1 MWNWCRAALIATV
14 FIPSSAFAQ
23 TQSLAGAWTFRA
35 VFEEIGCSISGEAT
49 LTATRADNVYD
60 VAMTATETCRTGSY
74 QPVGQQCIARRT
86 QDRVAI
92 RCIIVSIEPG
102 RPYLPDDFELTVQDA
117 NLMTGLLT
125 ANWNAPAVWRRLG
138 RPPVA

>member
-1 MWNWCRAALIATV
+1 MWNWCRAALIATA
-14 FIPSSAFAQ
+14 FSPSLAFAQ

-49 LTATRADNVYD
+49 LTPTGADNVYD
-60 VAMTATETCRTGSY
+60 VALTATETCRTGSY
-74 QPVGQQCIARRT
+74 GPVGQQCTARRA

-92 RCIIVSIEPG
+92 RCAIVSIEQG
-102 RPYLPDDFELTVQDA
+102 RSYLPDDFELVVRDA

-125 ANWNAPAVWRRLG
+125 ANWNAPAVWRRLD
-138 RPPVA
+138 RPPLA